1 MNECTLQVGHSERFN
16 PIMQMMRPHIRR
28 PVLFEGQR
36 MGVYS
41 ERGTDVDVV
50 LDLMIHDLDLVL
62 SCHPGPV
69 EDVRA
74 AGLSVRSS
82 TSDVANAY
90 IQFESGCVASLIAS
104 RVSLKATRSMR
115 LFQPDGA
122 ISIDFQSRQGVIGR
136 RSVESGPKPMVAI
149 EEFQA
154 GDDEP
159 LKLQLESFLQA
170 VRAQSCPV
178 VSGKM
183 GRPLWR
189 WRIACYPPSKC
200 SDSVIPED
208 IFCRLPYWG
217 PRDHAHQAAITSM
230 VLSIVMA
237 RILIISGE
245 ASGDLHGANLAKA
258 LKARDPRVSLAG
270 IGGRAMEAAGVRLV
284 EEMGRFDVI
293 GMVGPFALVSII
305 RRFIMMRRLFRSK
318 QWDTVVFIDHPGL
331 NMRLAYFA
339 KAAGLQVVYYI
350 APQIWAWAPWRIR
363 WIKQRV
369 DHVLV
374 ILPFEKSLYDEAGVR
389 CTFVGHPILDAV
401 AGRYDRKELRSRFGF
416 SDDERV
422 IALLPGSRAHE
433 VQVLLPILLE
443 AVEKLARCEP
453 KTKFILAQASTIH
466 DNLLQPLLRRSSV
479 PIALMKEQATEMM
492 ALSDLVLVAS
502 GTATLQAAVVGTPM
516 VLFYRTTPLTFWFA
530 NVVIRFVI
538 RVKWIGLVNLVAGRT
553 IVPELI
559 QSAATGQRLYEEA
572 LRLLEDRPTYNEM
585 KRDLAKVRAALG
597 EPGASARAA
606 EVVLS
611 ACRA

>member
-1 MNECTLQVGHSERFN
+1 
-16 PIMQMMRPHIRR
+16 
-28 PVLFEGQR
+28 
-36 MGVYS
+36 
-41 ERGTDVDVV
+41 
-50 LDLMIHDLDLVL
+50 
-62 SCHPGPV
+62 
-69 EDVRA
+69 
-74 AGLSVRSS
+74 
-82 TSDVANAY
+82 
-90 IQFESGCVASLIAS
+90 
-104 RVSLKATRSMR
+104 
-115 LFQPDGA
+115 
-122 ISIDFQSRQGVIGR
+122 
-136 RSVESGPKPMVAI
+136 
-149 EEFQA
+149 
-154 GDDEP
+154 
-159 LKLQLESFLQA
+159 
-170 VRAQSCPV
+170 
-178 VSGKM
+178 
-183 GRPLWR
+183 
-189 WRIACYPPSKC
+189 
-200 SDSVIPED
+200 
-208 IFCRLPYWG
+208 
-217 PRDHAHQAAITSM
+217 
-230 VLSIVMA
+230 MA

-245 ASGDLHGANLAKA
+245 ASGDLHGAHLAKA
-258 LKARDPRVSLAG
+258 LKARDPHVSLAG

-293 GMVGPFALVSII
+293 GMVGPFALVSIL
-305 RRFIMMRRLFRSK
+305 RRFITMRRLFRSK

-331 NMRLAYFA
+331 NMRFAYFA
-339 KAAGLQVVYYI
+339 KAAGLRVVYYI

-401 AGRYDRKELRSRFGF
+401 TGRYDRKELRRRFGF

-466 DNLLQPLLRRSSV
+466 DNLLQPLLRRSPI
-479 PIALMKEQATEMM
+479 PIALVKEQATEMM

-516 VLFYRTTPLTFWFA
+516 VLFYRTTPLTFWCA

-606 EVVLS
+606 EAVLS